1 MSFEA
6 YFPVWSK
13 LTTAQ
18 QDVIRG
24 CISRRSAKK
33 GTILHNGSGDCSGI
47 LLITSGQLRAY
58 ITSEEG
64 REITVYRLFE
74 QDVCLF
80 SAPCMMPSLQFEL
93 TIVTEKDTDFWLI
106 PPSAYK
112 ALMTESAPLANY
124 TNEIM
129 ASRVSEIMWLVEQVM
144 WKSMDKRV
152 ADFLLEESNI
162 EETDLLQITHETIAN
177 HLGTHRE
184 VVTRMLKYL
193 QNEGAVKL
201 TRGAIEII
209 DKSIME
215 AL

>member
-6 YFPVWSK
+6 YFPVWEK
-13 LTTAQ
+13 LTAAQ
-18 QDVIRG
+18 QQVLQG
-24 CISRRSAKK
+24 CITRRNVEK
-33 GTILHNGSGDCSGI
+33 GTILHNGSDDCAGI
-47 LLITSGQLRAY
+47 FLLTSGQLRAY

-74 QDVCLF
+74 HDVCLF

-93 TIVTEKDTDFWLI
+93 TIVAEKDTTLWVI
-106 PPSAYK
+106 PPKPYK
-112 ALMTESAPLANY
+112 TLMTESAPLANY

-152 ADFLLEESNI
+152 ADFLLEESAI
-162 EETDLLQITHETIAN
+162 EGTPLLKLTHETIAN

-201 TRGAIEII
+201 TRGAVEIV
-209 DKSIME
+209 DKKVLSK
-215 AL
+215 L

>member
-6 YFPVWSK
+6 LFPVWSK

-24 CISRRSAKK
+24 CISRRSVKK
-33 GTILHNGSGDCSGI
+33 GTILHNGSGDCAGI
-47 LLITSGQLRAY
+47 LLIAAGQLRAY

-162 EETDLLQITHETIAN
+162 E
-177 HLGTHRE
+177 GTAADHPRDRRQPLRHPPGGGHPYAEISAKRGGCQADPRCHRDH
-184 VVTRMLKYL
+184 R
-193 QNEGAVKL
+193 
-201 TRGAIEII
+201 
-209 DKSIME
+209 
-215 AL
+215 